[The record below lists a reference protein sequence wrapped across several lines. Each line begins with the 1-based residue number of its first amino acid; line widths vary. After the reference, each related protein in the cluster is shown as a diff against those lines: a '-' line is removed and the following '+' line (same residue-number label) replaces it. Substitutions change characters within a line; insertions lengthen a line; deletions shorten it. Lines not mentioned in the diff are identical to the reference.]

1 MRCRTH
7 IRKKKIEKQ
16 EEIAKLLKKVKET
29 KGYLRDDSLDPE
41 HPGIKNLQ
49 KILDDLLKEREGTDK
64 AEPDTD
70 KAEPDTDK
78 ADPNPPFDRA
88 PGPPKPSAATRD
100 TRTYMLW

>member
-1 MRCRTH
+1 MKFRATLPSALPNAYEEN
-7 IRKKKIEKQ
+7 KIEK
-16 EEIAKLLKKVKET
+16 IAERLKKVKET

-49 KILDDLLKEREGTDK
+49 KILDDLLKERKGTDK

-70 KAEPDTDK
+70 E

-88 PGPPKPSAATRD
+88 PGPAEAVRRHP
-100 TRTYMLW
+100 